1 MSIVERM
8 LPWDR
13 QPPGPAELANQ
24 RQVFGYSRNR
34 IFLARPGGTS
44 VIEPTL
50 FAATPDSAGQNSV
63 AGSYDGSTSGWY
75 CSPVFTVIPSDATLI
90 AMVRPAVAD
99 SAERTV
105 LSLSDIA
112 DENPLFRL
120 ETNSNVWRFQIRGST
135 TAANIAGTTAVVAGT
150 MAIVGGVYRDSTRE
164 KSLWVNGR
172 KEATDTTSLGSGT
185 FSRTT
190 LGVLSR
196 SGTGQFFSG
205 LIYEAHILPFAA
217 SDAWMADATKS
228 PKQLFAAIYAPRR
241 IWVPVSSGATPR
253 TETASLS
260 AAVQAA
266 RTAAA

>member
-8 LPWDR
+8 LPWNR
-13 QPPGPAELANQ
+13 QPSGPAELADQ
-24 RQVFGYSRNR
+24 RQVFAYSRNR
-34 IFLARPGGTS
+34 IFSARPAGTS

-50 FAATPDSAGQNSV
+50 FAATSDSAGPHGV

-75 CSPVFTVIPSDATLI
+75 CSPVFTGIPGEATLI

-99 SAERTV
+99 SAERTI
-105 LSLSDIA
+105 LSLSDVA

-120 ETNSNVWRFQIRGST
+120 ETNSNVWRFQIRGSFD
-135 TAANIAGTTAVVAGT
+135 AANITGTTSVVAGT

-164 KSLWVNGR
+164 KSLWVNGS
-172 KEATDTTSLGSGT
+172 KEATSTASLGSGT
-185 FSRTT
+185 LSRTT

-217 SDAWMADATKS
+217 SDAWMARALKS
-228 PKQLFAAIYAPRR
+228 PEALFEAIYSPQR
-241 IWVPVSSGATPR
+241 IWVPVSVGGGAATLPLFVHHYR
-253 TETASLS
+253 
-260 AAVQAA
+260 QQGIM
-266 RTAAA
+266 